1 MPIVRGDWAE
11 LLAPGLNRATFLRTR
26 EFPTEFTAYNDV
38 QNSTRA
44 YEDDY
49 EMDATLGPLVKK
61 GELTPTTL
69 DEPFKLGGT
78 RYVHDTFA
86 LGFLVSQEMRDDEQ
100 YGLIQRLAAAL
111 GRSSRITQELYG
123 HDVLNNAFSASKYV
137 GRDGKALIATD
148 HPVVGTG
155 LTYSNGQTVAT
166 DLSEAALEAAIGA
179 FDNMVDERGLPAEIR
194 PRYLL
199 ISPENRFLAAR
210 LLNSTLMP
218 GTPNND
224 INVLAGEGITPII
237 AHWLTD
243 KDAWFLLAAG
253 EESPMKFW
261 FRERPNTKTW
271 DDNNADGT
279 FHKIRQR
286 HSVGFTSWR
295 GIWGSPGA

>member
-11 LLAPGLNRATFLRTR
+11 LLAPGLNRATFLRIREYPPEYTR
-26 EFPTEFTAYNDV
+26 YNDV
-38 QNSTRA
+38 QGSTRA

-49 EMDATLGPLVKK
+49 EMDASFGPLVKK
-61 GELTPTTL
+61 GELAPTTL
-69 DEPFKLGGT
+69 DEPFKLGGI

-100 YGLIQRLAAAL
+100 YGLIQRLAQAL
-111 GRSSRITQELYG
+111 GRSSRITMELYG
-123 HDVLNNAFSASKYV
+123 HDVLNNAFSTAKYT
-137 GRDGKALIATD
+137 GRDGLALFSTEHPIA
-148 HPVVGTG
+148 GTG
-155 LTYSNGQTVAT
+155 TTYSNTQAVAA
-166 DLSEAALEAAIGA
+166 DLSEASLEAAIGA
-179 FDNMVDERGLPAEIR
+179 FDNMVDERGLPSEIR
-194 PRYLL
+194 PRFLL

-210 LLNSTLMP
+210 LLNSQLRP
-218 GTPNND
+218 GGNNND
-224 INVLAGEGITPII
+224 VNVLAGEGIVPIVT
-237 AHWLTD
+237 HWLTD

-253 EESPMKFW
+253 EESPLKF
-261 FRERPNTKTW
+261 FNREAPNTKTW